1 MSSNTEI
8 EGNWSKGWKS
18 FEDPETGFI
27 GMNYYALPT
36 YIIHPE
42 IWEMLVKAA
51 KKMEEKEND

>member
-1 MSSNTEI
+1 MSSNTE
-8 EGNWSKGWKS
+8 NGWKS
-18 FEDPETGFI
+18 IETKTGFI